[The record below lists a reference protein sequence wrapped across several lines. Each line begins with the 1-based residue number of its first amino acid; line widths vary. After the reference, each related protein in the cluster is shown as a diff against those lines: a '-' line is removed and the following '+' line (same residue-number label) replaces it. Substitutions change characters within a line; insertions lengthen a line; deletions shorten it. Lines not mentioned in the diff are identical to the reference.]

1 MENLNELFCSNHS
14 KKHAKKHCNKC
25 NLDLC
30 NECALDLHIGHYQS
44 LQKINNSPNNK
55 YLAYKEMIKEE
66 IQKLLNNS
74 IDDITLKV
82 FKDVQEK
89 TKKNL
94 KEDKNQPSLI
104 NVLLKQINEKGGKS
118 KKI

>member
-1 MENLNELFCSNHS
+1 MENQNEIFCSNHS

-30 NECALDLHIGHYQS
+30 NECALDLHIDHYQS
-44 LQKINNSPNNK
+44 LQKINYSKNDK

-66 IQKLLNNS
+66 IKKLLNNS

-82 FKDVQEK
+82 YKEVQEK
-89 TKKNL
+89 AQKYL
-94 KEDKNQPSLI
+94 KEDKN
-104 NVLLKQINEKGGKS
+104 
-118 KKI
+118 